1 MHRHMNRKKGKLRQI
16 QLILFNKMSALKV
29 SQDLMVKREKSC
41 TPKPSNRKKRN
52 PVVQPLDNLYPGST
66 C

>member
-1 MHRHMNRKKGKLRQI
+1 MHKHMNRKKGKLQL
-16 QLILFNKMSALKV
+16 QLILFDKMSALKV
-29 SQDLMVKREKSC
+29 GQNLVVKREKSC

-52 PVVQPLDNLYPGST
+52 PVLQPLDNLYPGSA